1 MKIIKSLAIYYLL
14 TILLLA
20 LVPILSALFGISM
33 DFESIAVKA
42 SEQSGILWT
51 SNLINVIRLSLIEP
65 GLWLLILGSFVPTLA
80 ALVVL
85 LWTRDRTGLRTL
97 LRRFNPLGIS
107 HVSIKRAISN
117 YALLI
122 GVPCTASGSKAI
134 DVAFEFR
141 FPFRFQH
148 ELNQGLT
155 CPVLMVGIPSG
166 RWRR

>member
-1 MKIIKSLAIYYLL
+1 MVDSVQAFLDI
-14 TILLLA
+14 
-20 LVPILSALFGISM
+20 GIQHTLGQAT
-33 DFESIAVKA
+33 DIA
-42 SEQSGILWT
+42 E
-51 SNLINVIRLSLIEP
+51 NRL
-65 GLWLLILGSFVPTLA
+65 
-80 ALVVL
+80 
-85 LWTRDRTGLRTL
+85 D
-97 LRRFNPLGIS
+97 
-107 HVSIKRAISN
+107 
-117 YALLI
+117 